1 MILTISDLHLSTT
14 TDKPMDIF
22 GKAWIDHDKKIIKEW
37 NSVVKNEDTVILP
50 GDLSW
55 ALKRDEVIGDLA
67 FLDSLNGKKIITK
80 GNHDLWWDSHKK
92 LQDLLS
98 NFSTI
103 DYIHNNSKIVEGI
116 GICAC
121 KGWDI
126 GSNESSDLK
135 LIRRESMRLQK
146 SIDSCSAEEKIV
158 FMHYPPLDVNHRV
171 TEFVNVLQRN
181 NIKEVYFGHLHGDA
195 INNALLGEI
204 DGINYHIVASDQIG
218 FRPIIV
224 RGGNQNG

>member
-1 MILTISDLHLSTT
+1 MIYAISDLHLSTT
-14 TDKPMDIF
+14 TNKPMDIF
-22 GKAWIDHDKKIIKEW
+22 GDAWQNHDKKIKENW
-37 NSVVKNEDTVILP
+37 NALVTDEDTVILP

-55 ALKRDEVIGDLA
+55 ALKQSEVVGDME

-92 LQDLLS
+92 LQELLS

-103 DYIHNNSKIVEGI
+103 EYIHNNSKIVEGI

-126 GSNESSDLK
+126 GSNDPDAVRLV
-135 LIRRESMRLQK
+135 RRESMRLQA
-146 SIDSCSAEEKIV
+146 SIDSCNAEEKIV
-158 FMHYPPLDVNHRV
+158 FMHYPPLDINYRV
-171 TEFVNVLQRN
+171 TEFTKVLQKN
-181 NIKEVYFGHLHGDA
+181 GIKDVYFGHLHGHA
-195 INNALLGEI
+195 IDNALLGEI

-218 FRPIIV
+218 FNPVLV
-224 RGGNQNG
+224 RGGNANG